1 MARDDLITADEASRL
16 LGCAESEL
24 QEMVQNQ
31 ELRAFRSGG
40 AIKFRREDV
49 MNIKAAKSEEPTIIL
64 PATGGSNQSGI
75 LDSVD
80 DVERTQPMMLDDLDI
95 LPDGDDITQELAS
108 PNNSPVTD
116 DFIPTVLDDNLDSP
130 TLIDDDL
137 SVDDGLDDDDLSVDD
152 ESFDDEDDGVGDS
165 YAPAA
170 GIRRDAAVYVKQP
183 GNPVMSTVLFVA
195 VVVMLMGALVVGT
208 RAYRGDTIVVEGIP
222 TAYNK
227 TEIHKPFMP
236 DYGKFIYELVGGWF
250 MQKRTPAE
258 ISTW

>member
-1 MARDDLITADEASRL
+1 MARDDLITADEASKL
-16 LGCAESEL
+16 LSCSESEL

-64 PATGGSNQSGI
+64 PATGGSSQSGI

-95 LPDGDDITQELAS
+95 LPDSDDITQELAS
-108 PNNSPVTD
+108 PSNSPVTD
-116 DFIPTVLDDNLDSP
+116 DFIPTVLDDNMDAP
-130 TLIDDDL
+130 TIVDDDL
-137 SVDDGLDDDDLSVDD
+137 SVDDDSSDDDLSVDD
-152 ESFDDEDDGVGDS
+152 ETFDDEGGGEDS

-183 GNPVMSTVLFVA
+183 GNPVMSVVLFVA
-195 VVVMLMGALVVGT
+195 VIVMLLGALVVGT
-208 RAYRGDTIVVEGIP
+208 RAYRGDTIVIEGIP
-222 TAYNK
+222 TAYQK
-227 TEIHKPFMP
+227 TEVHKPFMP
-236 DYGKFIYELVGGWF
+236 
-250 MQKRTPAE
+250 E
-258 ISTW
+258 IGRASCRERV